1 MKFNVKTFDAGN
13 ITSDLLILVTHR
25 DTHHTYNCLPDKV
38 NTDINTIIR
47 QMNLSGDEKDL
58 FISLNNA
65 TIPYLLLI
73 TVNQHNSNN
82 LEDFREAGF
91 YINKYLEK
99 VKGKKAHCIINLSSQ
114 NPEDV
119 ASAITEGLL
128 LSAYSFSEFKSDA
141 KKKSKT
147 DRHLTYLFKTSEYRS
162 TIREHIKKIQIIAAG
177 VNYARTL
184 ANRPGNVLTPLAL
197 AKDVRSLF
205 RDEPSIDVEVLQGQK
220 LESLKMNAFLA
231 VAKGSDQS
239 PALIIIKYKSGLKKA
254 KKLALIG
261 KGITF
266 DSGGISI
273 KPAGK
278 MEEMKYDMAGS
289 AAVIGVL
296 KAISVLRPKLDIV
309 AAIPAAENLPS
320 GKAYK
325 PGDIIKAFNAT
336 TVEII
341 NTDAE
346 GRLLLADTLSFVEK
360 KYRPD
365 WMVDLATL
373 TGSIV
378 STFGDQCCGMF
389 SKDDRLL
396 KYFHQAAD
404 KCNERVWAMPMWD
417 EYKKPLESKVA
428 DIKHV
433 GGRDA
438 GSITAAKFLETFV
451 TKTPW
456 VHLDIAG
463 TAYDLKSKKYLEEGA
478 SGFGVRLVL
487 AFIENLQN

>member
-1 MKFNVKTFDAGN
+1 MKFSVKTFDTGN
-13 ITSDLLILVTHR
+13 ITSDLLILVTYP
-25 DTHHTYNCLPDKV
+25 DSHHTYNCLPDAV
-38 NTDINTIIR
+38 NADIKTIIP
-47 QMNLSGDEKDL
+47 QINLSGDEKDL
-58 FISLNNA
+58 FISLNNS

-73 TVNQHNSNN
+73 TINHHDGNN

-91 YINKYLEK
+91 YINKYFEK
-99 VKGKKAHCIINLSSQ
+99 VKGKSAHCIVNLPNQ

-141 KKKSKT
+141 KKKSKIN
-147 DRHLTYLFKTSEYRS
+147 RHLTYLFKTSEYRS
-162 TIREHIKKIQIIAAG
+162 TITKHIKKIQIIATG

-197 AKDVRSLF
+197 AKDVRSVF
-205 RDEPSIDVEVLQGQK
+205 RDDPSIDVEVLQGKK

-231 VAKGSDQS
+231 VAKGSDQT

-296 KAISVLRPKLDIV
+296 KAISALRPKLDIV

-325 PGDIIKAFNAT
+325 PGDIIRAFNGT
-336 TVEII
+336 TIEII

-360 KYRPD
+360 KFRPD

-378 STFGDQCCGMF
+378 STFGDQCCGIF
-389 SKDDRLL
+389 SKDDSLL

-404 KCNERVWAMPMWD
+404 KCDERVWAMPMWD

-433 GGRDA
+433 GGKDA

-456 VHLDIAG
+456 IHLDIAG
-463 TAYDLKSKKYLEEGA
+463 TAYDLKSKKYLKEGA

-487 AFIENLQN
+487 SFIEELQN

>member
-1 MKFNVKTFDAGN
+1 VAG
-13 ITSDLLILVTHR
+13 
-25 DTHHTYNCLPDKV
+25 
-38 NTDINTIIR
+38 
-47 QMNLSGDEKDL
+47 
-58 FISLNNA
+58 
-65 TIPYLLLI
+65 
-73 TVNQHNSNN
+73 
-82 LEDFREAGF
+82 
-91 YINKYLEK
+91 
-99 VKGKKAHCIINLSSQ
+99 
-114 NPEDV
+114 
-119 ASAITEGLL
+119 AITEGLL
-128 LSAYSFSEFKSDA
+128 LSAYSYSEFKSDA

-147 DRHLTYLFKTSEYRS
+147 GQHLTYLFKTSENRS
-162 TIREHIKKIQIIAAG
+162 TITKHLKEVQIITGG

-184 ANRPGNVLTPLAL
+184 ANRPGNVLTPMAL
-197 AKDVRSLF
+197 AKDVQSVF
-205 RDEPSIDVEVLQGQK
+205 RDVPSISVEVLQRKK

-239 PALIIIKYKSGLKKA
+239 PALILIKYKSGLKRA
-254 KKLALIG
+254 KQLALIG

-273 KPAGK
+273 KPARK

-296 KAISVLRPKLDIV
+296 KAISTLRPKLDIV

-320 GKAYK
+320 GNAYK
-325 PGDIIKAFNAT
+325 PGDIIKAFNGT
-336 TVEII
+336 TVEVI

-346 GRLLLADTLSFVEK
+346 GRMLLADTLSFVEK

-378 STFGDQCCGMF
+378 STFGEQCCGVF
-389 SKDDRLL
+389 SKDDRLI
-396 KYFHQAAD
+396 KYFLQAAD

-451 TKTPW
+451 TNTPW
-456 VHLDIAG
+456 IHLDIAG
-463 TAYDLKSKKYLEEGA
+463 TAYDLKSKKYLKDGA

-487 AFIENLQN
+487 AFIEDLQN